1 MDRRRFLARAGA
13 AALAGMLPHTGL
25 GARRG
30 GAVAADWAQVFARLS
45 PASRAVLDDA
55 DRQVQLIWLRPLRS
69 RDGRVRLRRLA
80 YGLERRRWFSPASV
94 SKLPMALLMAERL
107 TEHGLG
113 ADALIRLNAAPESGE
128 WPQDEPL
135 AETFARGLNRT
146 FAVSEN
152 APYNRWY
159 EALGADA
166 IHARL
171 AALGHPDVRLVS
183 RLGSADAEANR
194 RSVGA
199 ALLDAQGEVVA
210 STAAMHAEARRFP
223 FGEARIGRGWMNDAG
238 EVVPGPRDVS
248 RSNFMPLADSLWM
261 LQALVRPQ
269 SVPEQERWRIDA
281 PLREQLLA
289 ALALRP
295 RESLDPRY
303 AEADYPD
310 GYARWF
316 FVGDGKARYP
326 DGLRVLGKTGMAW
339 GWLSEV
345 AHVHDADSG
354 AEFMLAASIHCNP
367 DGIYNDD
374 RYDYAEVGLPFLAEV
389 ARAVLAVERAAHA
402 A

>member
-1 MDRRRFLARAGA
+1 VDRRRFLTCAGA
-13 AALAGMLPHTGL
+13 AAVVPMLPGRASGGTVSW
-25 GARRG
+25 AR
-30 GAVAADWAQVFARLS
+30 VFARL
-45 PASRAVLDDA
+45 PPVLRAVLDDP
-55 DRQVQLIWLRPLRS
+55 DRQVQLIWLRPQRSGGELRMRS
-69 RDGRVRLRRLA
+69 HVH
-80 YGLERRRWFSPASV
+80 GLERRRWFSPASV
-94 SKLPMALLMAERL
+94 AKLPMALLMAERL
-107 TEHGLG
+107 AEHGLG
-113 ADALIRLNAAPESGE
+113 AEAVIRLNAAPESGE

-135 AETFARGLNRT
+135 AESFARGLNRT

-171 AALGHPDVRLVS
+171 AELGCPDVRLVS

-199 ALLDAQGEVVA
+199 ALLDARGEVLA
-210 STAAMHAEARRFP
+210 STAAMRAEARRFP
-223 FGEARIGRGWMNDAG
+223 FGEARIGRGWMDEAG
-238 EVVPGPRDVS
+238 DVIAGPRDVS
-248 RSNFMPLADSLWM
+248 RSNFMPLADSLRM
-261 LQALVRPQ
+261 LRAFVLPE
-269 SVPEQERWRIDA
+269 SVPEDERWRIDG
-281 PLREQLLA
+281 PLRERLLA

-295 RESLDPRY
+295 RESPDPRY
-303 AEADYPD
+303 DERDHPD

-316 FVGDGKARYP
+316 YVGDGPARYP

-354 AEFMLAASIHCNP
+354 VEFMLAASIHCNA

-374 RYDYAEVGLPFLAEV
+374 RYDYDSVGLPFLAEI
-389 ARAVLAVERAAHA
+389 ARAVLAEERAAHA
-402 A
+402 G

>member
-1 MDRRRFLARAGA
+1 MDRRRFLASACAAAGA
-13 AALAGMLPHTGL
+13 SILPRATAAAGRTPEKTPGW
-25 GARRG
+25 
-30 GAVAADWAQVFARLS
+30 ADVFARLS
-45 PASRAVLDDA
+45 PALQAVLDDPG
-55 DRQVQLIWLRPLRS
+55 REVQLIWLRPQRR
-69 RDGRVRLRRLA
+69 RDGAVRMRRLA
-80 YGLERRRWFSPASV
+80 HGVERRRWFSPASV

-107 TEHGLG
+107 AAHGLG
-113 ADALIRLNAAPESGE
+113 ADARVRLHAAPATGE
-128 WPQDEPL
+128 WPEDEPL
-135 AETFARGLNRT
+135 AETFARGVNRT

-152 APYNRWY
+152 VPYNRWY

-171 AALGHPDVRLVS
+171 AALGYPDVRLVS

-210 STAAMHAEARRFP
+210 STAAMQAQARRFP
-223 FGEARIGRGWMNDAG
+223 FGEVRIGRGWMNDAG
-238 EVVPGPRDVS
+238 EVIPGPRDLS
-248 RSNFMPLADSLWM
+248 RSNFMPLADSLQM
-261 LQALVRPQ
+261 LQAFVLPESVR
-269 SVPEQERWRIDA
+269 EQQRWRIDGE
-281 PLREQLLA
+281 LRAQLLH

-354 AEFMLAASIHCNP
+354 AEFMLAASIHCNA

-374 RYDYAEVGLPFLAEV
+374 RYDYDDVGLPFLAEI
-389 ARAVLAVERAAHA
+389 ARAVLAVERDARTG
-402 A
+402 